1 MITTTDL
8 AKRVARAVG
17 SEQGVAY
24 GFIRE
29 AFDQMAAALDSGEEV
44 RIRGLGR
51 FRWRLFHKTTTFLAG
66 KRRRSYAPGMKLRF
80 DPSRRLSLRRKKMT
94 DEGMTKLGV
103 VLDDQKT
110 KTATTDS
117 ESEER
122 VCPRCGK
129 TLDDAGACPEHGTE
143 PFEPDTAP

>member
-1 MITTTDL
+1 MMTITDI
-8 AKRVARAVG
+8 AKLVAGSVG

-24 GFIRE
+24 GFVRAVFE
-29 AFDQMAAALDSGEEV
+29 QMAAALDSGAEI

-51 FRWRLFHKTTTFLAG
+51 FYWRPFHKTTTVTG
-66 KRRRSYAPGMKLRF
+66 SRRRTYAKGMKLRF
-80 DPSRRLSLRRKKMT
+80 DPSEQLRKRRKIMSE
-94 DEGMTKLGV
+94 DGMTKLGV

-110 KTATTDS
+110 KTATNEP

-122 VCPRCGK
+122 VCPLCGK